1 MWGLKLPHM
10 DGEPSHTLWPEDQ
23 KDFERWKKV
32 VLTFE
37 VPGRPQGKGRPRAYT
52 SGGHTRMYTPDK
64 TVTYENWIRLCYQRA
79 YPAYPRV
86 WLSAPVT
93 LEVDAYFAVPKSYSK
108 ARAAACRANE
118 TRPTAK
124 PDADNILKAVCDA
137 LNGTAYHDDS
147 EIAEMHI
154 AKRYGTQERLVVR
167 LTGQL

>member
-1 MWGLKLPHM
+1 
-10 DGEPSHTLWPEDQ
+10 
-23 KDFERWKKV
+23 
-32 VLTFE
+32 
-37 VPGRPQGKGRPRAYT
+37 
-52 SGGHTRMYTPDK
+52 MYTPDK

-93 LEVDAYFAVPKSYSK
+93 LKVDAYFAVPKSYSK

>member
-1 MWGLKLPHM
+1 M
-10 DGEPSHTLWPEDQ
+10 
-23 KDFERWKKV
+23 

-147 EIAEMHI
+147 EVAEMHI
-154 AKRYGTQERLVVR
+154 AKLYGMQEHLAVW
-167 LTGQL
+167 LTGEA